1 MRRMATTVRHKA
13 VRRLVVWS
21 LLALPLVA
29 GPAAAAEDRTQALV
43 GDLRRAIVE
52 AERDGQ
58 SRDDLITVLKGLVG
72 RYDEPF
78 AHVVVRDT
86 FQDGDLGRDPAWR
99 VLSGG
104 WQAVA
109 GAVVSPPVGPVPPP
123 PAALPDEAQMLQ
135 EKLTAITRMVE
146 HARRDGQQPP
156 PPPPVAQPPPPPPV
170 AQATP
175 PAGTEAARLAL
186 PVAVPPVFR
195 LTVSFSLREDESRQ
209 HAMAISL
216 GEGQGARPAAYRLV
230 VERHAGRSR
239 AVLERTGGLGSGTLG
254 SAVLPA
260 GVADGVLHRLS
271 VERAA
276 DGGLRVLVDDRPVL
290 EARDGRRPPPLQQL
304 VLERQAGRLS
314 VSQVEVRTGATVTP

>member
-29 GPAAAAEDRTQALV
+29 GPAVAEDRTQALV

-109 GAVVSPPVGPVPPP
+109 GAVVSPPVGSVPLP

-156 PPPPVAQPPPPPPV
+156 PPLPV
-170 AQATP
+170 AQAMP

-260 GVADGVLHRLS
+260 GVADGALHRLS

-290 EARDGRRPPPLQQL
+290 EAHDGRRPPPLQQL